1 MLAIFQQRCQDL
13 LRSKYEICLLAQI
26 SEALGDPGYDVLLG
40 GSVPLECFEKLG
52 PRELDLEDSML
63 CTHDLLPRPGVLVC
77 SLIRR
82 EAPLRGVVPHSLA
95 FFGREEMRMCTSRA
109 EVSLAFFGRDE
120 ACYLP
125 ARGDMPESMA
135 QAARLRRR
143 PARPPC
149 CARRRERRRCA
160 QARPHH
166 PAQSTRSPRASC
178 PALHVPDRAPP
189 FADPTPRVFSQGN
202 CGARTC

>member
-1 MLAIFQQRCQDL
+1 MQASVKRLRMIRQFHLFSHLKVANSKFSHLKVANCRFSHLLFFHHRHRRFGVRLNAQRA
-13 LRSKYEICLLAQI
+13 LRAY
-26 SEALGDPGYDVLLG
+26 PG
-40 GSVPLECFEKLG
+40 S
-52 PRELDLEDSML
+52 
-63 CTHDLLPRPGVLVC
+63 
-77 SLIRR
+77 
-82 EAPLRGVVPHSLA
+82 
-95 FFGREEMRMCTSRA
+95 GRTST
-109 EVSLAFFGRDE
+109 
-120 ACYLP
+120 YLP
-125 ARGDMPESMA
+125 HGAMPKSLA

-189 FADPTPRVFSQGN
+189 FADPTAVCLCRATAGLGRAEQAPRAWRRR
-202 CGARTC
+202 GAHPLLEV